1 MTPAVE
7 GLSDH
12 RRCRIFCEG
21 FPATIREF
29 PFRPSSRIKETRTMT
44 RSTRIVAL
52 AMSLGLAA
60 AFAGAAPASAQ
71 APKYGGHLN
80 LMQREDLS
88 QGFAVHETSTIAT
101 SFPSMPCF
109 NNLVVFD
116 QSKRAET
123 VDNLV
128 GELAEKWSWQD
139 NYRNLVF
146 FLRKEVKWHDGQPFT
161 SKDVKF
167 TFDMVREA
175 PEAAAKLRINPRK
188 DWYTNV
194 EKIEAPDPYT
204 VVFHLKRPQP
214 GLLVM
219 LASGYSPVYAAHVNP
234 ASYRTGCIG
243 TGPFKLKEWR
253 KGEFVDY
260 VKNTDYFMKGR
271 PYLDTL
277 RYVVIKER
285 GTRTAALQAGQLD
298 VSFPGETTK
307 TAAEQL
313 KKAVPGLVIT
323 PVAQAVSDNIILNT
337 KKPPFDNPKVR
348 LAVSYAI
355 DRRALISTVHQGGA
369 VPGASQQPKPYGVW
383 GLLEKD
389 LLALPGYGKPADMK
403 AHAKKLLAEAGITP
417 QNPLRVEMSTRAI
430 AMYVDLASF
439 VINELKQ
446 VGIESTLKQVET
458 AQWHPMATRGEYQ
471 IGANLTGLGVDEPDA
486 NYYENYACGSP
497 RNYSQYCSE
506 EVMKMIEQQSQ
517 ELNPQKRLAL
527 VSALQK
533 KVEADA
539 ARPLL
544 DWRLDYFT
552 VWPHVKGLV
561 PHDNIYNFGR
571 MADVWRDKQ

>member
-1 MTPAVE
+1 
-7 GLSDH
+7 
-12 RRCRIFCEG
+12 
-21 FPATIREF
+21 
-29 PFRPSSRIKETRTMT
+29 MT
-44 RSTRIVAL
+44 RSRIMVLAVIIGVSAFVAIGARGAL
-52 AMSLGLAA
+52 A
-60 AFAGAAPASAQ
+60 Q
-71 APKYGGHLN
+71 TPKYGGHLN

-88 QGFAVHETSTIAT
+88 QGFAIHETSTIAT

-116 QSKRAET
+116 QTKRAES

-146 FLRKEVKWHDGQPFT
+146 LLRKDVKWHDGQPFT

-175 PEAAAKLRINPRK
+175 PDAAGKLRINPRK
-188 DWYTNV
+188 DWYSNV
-194 EKIEAPDPYT
+194 EAIETPDPHT
-204 VVFHLKRPQP
+204 VVFRLKRPQP

-219 LASGYSPVYAAHVNP
+219 LASGYSPIYAAHVNP
-234 ASYRTGCIG
+234 ATYRTGCVG

-260 VKNTDYFMKGR
+260 VKNPDYFVKGR
-271 PYLDTL
+271 PYLDSL

-323 PVAQAVSDNIILNT
+323 PVAQAVSDNIIMNT
-337 KKPPFDNPKVR
+337 KKPPFDNPKIR
-348 LAVSYAI
+348 LAVAYAI
-355 DRRALISTVHQGGA
+355 DRKALIAAVHQGGA
-369 VPGASQQPKPYGVW
+369 VPGASQQPRPYGVW
-383 GLLEKD
+383 GLLDRD
-389 LLALPGYGKPADMK
+389 LATLPGYGKPEDMK
-403 AHAKKLLAEAGITP
+403 TRARKLLAEAGVTP
-417 QNPLRVEMSTRAI
+417 QNPLKVEMATRAI

-446 VGIESTLKQVET
+446 VGIEAMLKQVET

-497 RNYSQYCSE
+497 RNYSQYCDE
-506 EVMKMIEQQSQ
+506 QVQKMIEAQSQ
-517 ELNPQKRLAL
+517 ELNPQKRLAM

-533 KVEADA
+533 KVEEDA
-539 ARPLL
+539 ARPVL

-552 VWPHVKGLV
+552 VWPYVKNLM

-571 MADVWRDKQ
+571 MADVWRDK